1 MIVRPVLD
9 RELIDSTRFDS
20 VVALESALLTLPQ
33 IDLSTEHR
41 FEDGKYIR
49 RITVPPY
56 TVLTG
61 AEHKTG
67 YTVRLISGRIVVTTD
82 SGVKEF
88 FAPCEFYAPAGI
100 KRAGYTLEDG
110 AVWEDV
116 YDNDDNCT
124 DIAIIEDRLYV
135 VPDVGMQ
142 ATRTEEQKARIDYMA
157 FVKECGLPEEE
168 IQRLAQFGDV
178 RNEHDDYF
186 VFLDSSNIHGTGLFA
201 SSCFSQNDII
211 CPAKT
216 GEFRT
221 NAWRYAN
228 HSGNPNAFFE
238 RIGTD
243 LFLVAK
249 RSILS
254 GEEITVDY
262 RQSLDAS
269 LQALQIRGVGL

>member
-1 MIVRPVLD
+1 MNILPVLD
-9 RELIDSTRFDS
+9 RELIESTRFDS

-116 YDNDDNCT
+116 YDNEDNCT

-157 FVKECGLPEEE
+157 FVRESGLSNQE
-168 IQRLAQFGDV
+168 IQYLVEFDNV
-178 RNEHDDYF
+178 RNEDNDYL
-186 VFLDSSNIHGTGLFA
+186 VHLGESKIHGKGLFA
-201 SSCFSQNDII
+201 SADFFENDII
-211 CPAKT
+211 CPAKI
-216 GEFRT
+216 GEYRT
-221 NAWRYAN
+221 NAGRYTN

-243 LFLVAK
+243 LLLVAK

-269 LQALQIRGVGL
+269 LQSLQIRGVGL